1 MAALGRLYLRPC
13 DLLAGASARA
23 AIAAGAAFPLAGG
36 PMAFRC
42 CELVVRGE
50 GGRPTRR
57 WRAPLAEIEAWAHEC
72 GGQVADRIAGLAANV
87 TATRP
92 AFAGF
97 PLDPPHLFGVL
108 NVTPDSFSDGGEHA
122 DPDAAIAWG
131 RLLGEGGAAIVDV
144 GGESTRPGAHAV
156 AVEEECRRVLPV
168 VRDLAARGAVVSL
181 DSRHADV
188 MARAL
193 DAGACVLNDVTA
205 LTHEAASLPLASR
218 HHAKVVLMHMQGTP
232 QTMQNAPIYDDVVL
246 DVFDYLEG
254 RVAACEDAGMP
265 RGDLC
270 VDPGIGFGKTLA
282 HNLALLETLSLFH
295 GLGTAILVGVS
306 RKSFLAGGRSDMLPR
321 ARLAASIAAGLA
333 ALNQG
338 VQFLR
343 VHDVPVTRQAIDVW
357 LSLRS
362 GR

>member
-13 DLLAGASARA
+13 DLLAGAGARA

-36 PMAFRC
+36 PMAFRR
-42 CELVVRGE
+42 CELLARGVA
-50 GGRPTRR
+50 GTRR
-57 WRAPLAEIEAWAHEC
+57 WQAPLAEIEAWARGH
-72 GGQVADRIAGLAANV
+72 GGQVADRIAGLAKNL
-87 TATRP
+87 TAPRP
-92 AFAGF
+92 AFAGVE
-97 PLDPPHLFGVL
+97 LDQPHLFGVL

-122 DPDAAIAWG
+122 DPDAAIVWG
-131 RLLGEGGAAIVDV
+131 CRLGDDGAAIVDI
-144 GGESTRPGAHAV
+144 GGESTRPGAQAV

-168 VRDLAARGAVVSL
+168 VRDLAARGVVVSL

-193 DAGACVLNDVTA
+193 DAGAGVLNDVTA

-218 HHAKVVLMHMQGTP
+218 RHARVVLMHMQGDP
-232 QTMQNAPIYDDVVL
+232 QTMQKAPAYDDVVL

-265 RGDLC
+265 RGDMC

-282 HNLALLETLSLFH
+282 HNRALLASLSIFH

-306 RKSFLAGGRSDMLPR
+306 RKSFLAGGRADMPPQ

-333 ALNQG
+333 ALNAG

-343 VHDVPVTRQAIDVW
+343 VHDVKVTRQAIDVW
-357 LSLRS
+357 FSLRAA
-362 GR
+362 R